1 MVLLQVRKECRMFL
15 SCTPSSSTVATES
28 GSTTIDLNWSALCRT
43 PGFTKISYFCL
54 NFCKGSQSLLNLIQA
69 CSKRNKHTSDYQ
81 VVSSNL
87 PNLKVTRSK
96 SQIWGKFKNMDSYSA
111 LECENGF
118 SLYWSI
124 SLNILLVSSGGIT
137 WNLFSG
143 LW

>member
-15 SCTPSSSTVATES
+15 SCTPSSSIVAIES

-43 PGFTKISYFCL
+43 DITKISYFCL
-54 NFCKGSQSLLNLIQA
+54 NFRKGSQSLLNLIQA

-96 SQIWGKFKNMDSYSA
+96 SQILGKFKNMDSYSA
-111 LECENGF
+111 LECQNDV